1 MSRTLR
7 NDFLD
12 LLARARAAEPLTG
25 VCPHGVPITAEFAC
39 DACIEPAPVGA
50 RVAESL
56 EGMALGSHR
65 PARRR
70 TSGPY
75 ADLVGVSD
83 IAERLSVPR
92 SIVGKWI
99 EHRPTNGFP
108 TAVHQVRA
116 GRLFRWSEVETW
128 YRAYVPQRGK
138 TKPGRL
144 P

>member
-12 LLARARAAEPLTG
+12 QLARARAGQTIVSPPDVDPYDGPEP
-25 VCPHGVPITAEFAC
+25 VPA
-39 DACIEPAPVGA
+39 GA

-56 EGMALGSHR
+56 TDMALGSHR

-92 SIVGKWI
+92 SIVGKWM

-128 YRAYVPQRGK
+128 WRNYVPQRQK